1 MKSGCCLSV
10 KHIQSVKQCQFDFAE
25 LSTKEIMAIDDGVW
39 EETKKIIK
47 EAGIPVIGFNSFCGG
62 VLPLVGPNVNFED
75 ICQYFD
81 KALSRA
87 SDLGCKNIG
96 IGAPAARII
105 PDTFPYAEATAQMK
119 QFLRYAAERAAS
131 QNVNILYEAIQ
142 PYKCNFGNHTAEI
155 YETVKELNISNLKM
169 VWDVYHALVAQET
182 FDDAICTFDKIE
194 HVHISSWDEAR
205 HRFYLSDKDQEL
217 TNQVCK
223 FLKSMNYDKTISVEA
238 PDTDFETIG
247 KLSAEVLT
255 SAIAQA

>member
-1 MKSGCCLSV
+1 M
-10 KHIQSVKQCQFDFAE
+10 
-25 LSTKEIMAIDDGVW
+25 
-39 EETKKIIK
+39 
-47 EAGIPVIGFNSFCGG
+47 
-62 VLPLVGPNVNFED
+62 
-75 ICQYFD
+75 
-81 KALSRA
+81 
-87 SDLGCKNIG
+87 
-96 IGAPAARII
+96 
-105 PDTFPYAEATAQMK
+105 
-119 QFLRYAAERAAS
+119 
-131 QNVNILYEAIQ
+131 
-142 PYKCNFGNHTAEI
+142 
-155 YETVKELNISNLKM
+155 
-169 VWDVYHALVAQET
+169 DVYHALVAQET